1 MASRVSQSFGSQ
13 QHLLRPQFSDKA
25 FVLYATVR
33 CAACTALRWLPCLKG
48 PTCTNQHCQT

>member
-13 QHLLRPQFSDKA
+13 QHLLKPQFSDKA
-25 FVLYATVR
+25 FVLSATVR